1 MNTII
6 ATISTIKNLQN
17 LNIVECVTQN
27 ETLTMM
33 NLDLKES
40 LKESLKE
47 GSRIKLAI
55 KPTNITL
62 AKKLSGELS
71 CENILNAAVTEID
84 KGKLL
89 CSVTLAYEQHTLE
102 AIITLNTAEK
112 LALKVG
118 ESLNLLI
125 SASDIYIQEI
135 LDD

>member
-33 NLDLKES
+33 NLD

-84 KGKLL
+84 KGELL

>member
-40 LKESLKE
+40 LKK
-47 GSRIKLAI
+47 GSRLKLAI

-62 AKKLSGELS
+62 AKNLSGEFS
-71 CENILNAAVTEID
+71 CENILNAAVAEID
-84 KGKLL
+84 KGELL
-89 CSVTLAYEQHTLE
+89 CSVTLLYEQHTLE
-102 AIITLNTAEK
+102 AIITLNAAKK

-118 ESLNLLI
+118 ESLKLLI

>member
-40 LKESLKE
+40 LKE

-62 AKKLSGELS
+62 AKNLSGELS
-71 CENILNAAVTEID
+71 CENILNAVVTELD
-84 KGKLL
+84 KGELL

-112 LALKVG
+112 LALEVG

>member
-40 LKESLKE
+40 LKE

-62 AKKLSGELS
+62 AKNLSGELS
-71 CENILNAAVTEID
+71 CENILNAVVTEID

-102 AIITLNTAEK
+102 AIITLNAAEK

>member
-17 LNIVECVTQN
+17 LNIVECITQN

-33 NLDLKES
+33 NLD

-62 AKKLSGELS
+62 AKNLSGELS
-71 CENILNAAVTEID
+71 CENILNAVVTEID

-102 AIITLNTAEK
+102 AIITLNAAEK

>member
-40 LKESLKE
+40 LKE

-55 KPTNITL
+55 KPTNIILT
-62 AKKLSGELS
+62 KNLSGELS

-84 KGKLL
+84 KGELL
-89 CSVTLAYEQHTLE
+89 CSATLAYEQHTLE
-102 AIITLNTAEK
+102 AIITLNAAEK
-112 LALKVG
+112 LALTVG